1 MDNKPR
7 INQTDETYVPLSRGL
22 AEHLKNLSGNQVK
35 IYILL
40 LIRAAFQGP
49 LKGRVAM
56 SFKELGLELNMHH
69 VTAFNECKELK
80 EMGYID
86 WIPASNQWKETV
98 FIIQRYKSIGDFNVI
113 HKYKNKKNALSP
125 QTKAPANSRLTAG
138 QQQANSTPAN
148 TNRIKD
154 LQIPKNDN
162 NVENDKNVIKTA
174 DDLFISSC
182 KTRNEKLAALL
193 EDLGIRAPDI
203 FIKRWCEG
211 LKARGGRCYDPD
223 VCLRDFKEMC
233 DRIKPHCK
241 EVENIG
247 PYVERSIKNNL
258 EGNGPGRNSN
268 DGKG

>member
-1 MDNKPR
+1 
-7 INQTDETYVPLSRGL
+7 
-22 AEHLKNLSGNQVK
+22 
-35 IYILL
+35 
-40 LIRAAFQGP
+40 
-49 LKGRVAM
+49 M

-174 DDLFISSC
+174 DDLNFPPC
-182 KTRNEKLAALL
+182 KTRTEKLVPLL
-193 EDLGIRAPDI
+193 ESLGIRAP
-203 FIKRWCEG
+203 KCLVEKWCKG
-211 LKARGGRCYDPD
+211 LKGRTRCYDSD
-223 VCLRDFKEMC
+223 VCLKDFKEMC
-233 DRIKPHCK
+233 DRIKLHCSG
-241 EVENIG
+241 VENIY
-247 PYVERSIKNNL
+247 PYVERSIINHL
-258 EGNGPGRNSN
+258 EGNGRNSN
-268 DGKG
+268 DSKG